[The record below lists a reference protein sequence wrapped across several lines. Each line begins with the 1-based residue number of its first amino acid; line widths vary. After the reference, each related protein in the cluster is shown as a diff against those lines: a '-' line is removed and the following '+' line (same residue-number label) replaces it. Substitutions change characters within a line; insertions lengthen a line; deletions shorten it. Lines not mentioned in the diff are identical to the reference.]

1 MSSKGPG
8 YKAIKN
14 FLPLE
19 AHASSGRSNWFR
31 VSEGTQMILYV
42 ETTVI
47 SGTNDIEI
55 EGTWKQKQEGQ
66 EDGATNAWVIDT
78 IAQISG
84 AGKVIKR
91 LTSPFGM
98 YLRIKYAL
106 SATSTFSV
114 IGVLE

>member
-1 MSSKGPG
+1 MAFQGPG
-8 YKAIKN
+8 YKVIKN
-14 FLPLE
+14 FLDLQ
-19 AHASSGRSNWFR
+19 AHTSSGRSNWFK
-31 VSEGTQMILYV
+31 VAEGTQMILYV

-55 EGTWKQKQEGQ
+55 EGTWKMKQEGQ

-84 AGKVIKR
+84 TGKVLKR
-91 LTSPFGM
+91 LTSPFGL
-98 YLRIKYAL
+98 YLRIKYTL
-106 SATSTFSV
+106 SASSTFSV